1 MRRWKKIVLAILV
14 LVLLSQLPF
23 AYRLYKIRRH
33 HAAIEVL
40 SSQRG
45 ADQIDDG
52 FTESRRLEK
61 AEANGGRI
69 CLPNDSE
76 DWSSSIQFL
85 AVEFDDI
92 AVWVEDVD
100 LRVARGGMG
109 TKLHLSEVVVGNIV
123 AEIFAAEP
131 R

>member
-1 MRRWKKIVLAILV
+1 MRPLKFSALNG
-14 LVLLSQLPF
+14 
-23 AYRLYKIRRH
+23 
-33 HAAIEVL
+33 
-40 SSQRG
+40 G

-123 AEIFAAEP
+123 AESLPPSHASVS